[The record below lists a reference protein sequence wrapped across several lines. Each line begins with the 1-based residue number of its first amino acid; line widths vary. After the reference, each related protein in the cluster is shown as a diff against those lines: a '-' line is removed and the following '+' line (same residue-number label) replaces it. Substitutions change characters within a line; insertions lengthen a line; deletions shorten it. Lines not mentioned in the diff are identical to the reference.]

1 MVPVSSLA
9 STMSGQAASPGVNCS
24 HLFLHRP
31 TDFHTEC
38 CLKVKITLMYFLF
51 YLSSDQT
58 CTFFPKVSV
67 QEALKDN
74 RCTLT
79 ALLER
84 TETKSDLVSSSLI
97 AMFPLRI
104 KCHCIIPQ
112 LVPSP
117 SSPGVKVT
125 NMTQKEPVFKGTS
138 GNMTPEG
145 GDVSQ
150 LGKSMEGQEEGEGG
164 EDVLVQETG
173 SWKSKYF
180 VILGFFLVFFFL
192 FLIVIGFL
200 VWKLRRTKVTVFQ
213 LFDFDSSFLLRLQM
227 T

>member
-1 MVPVSSLA
+1 M
-9 STMSGQAASPGVNCS
+9 
-24 HLFLHRP
+24 
-31 TDFHTEC
+31 
-38 CLKVKITLMYFLF
+38 
-51 YLSSDQT
+51 
-58 CTFFPKVSV
+58 

-84 TETKSDLVSSSLI
+84 TETKSDLVSWSYYVCLKR
-97 AMFPLRI
+97 PLYFS
-104 KCHCIIPQ
+104 Q

-125 NMTQKEPVFKGTS
+125 NMTQKEPVSKGTG
-138 GNMTPEG
+138 GNKTSQG

-150 LGKSMEGQEEGEGG
+150 LGKSLEGEEEGEGG

-173 SWKSKYF
+173 SWRSKYF

-200 VWKLRRTKVTVFQ
+200 VWKLRRTKVSIF
-213 LFDFDSSFLLRLQM
+213 
-227 T
+227 

>member
-1 MVPVSSLA
+1 M
-9 STMSGQAASPGVNCS
+9 
-24 HLFLHRP
+24 
-31 TDFHTEC
+31 
-38 CLKVKITLMYFLF
+38 
-51 YLSSDQT
+51 
-58 CTFFPKVSV
+58 SV

-84 TETKSDLVSSSLI
+84 TETKSDLVSGSYYVC
-97 AMFPLRI
+97 FKTPL
-104 KCHCIIPQ
+104 HFSQ

-125 NMTQKEPVFKGTS
+125 NMTQKEPVSKGTG
-138 GNMTPEG
+138 GNKTSQG

-150 LGKSMEGQEEGEGG
+150 LGKSLEGQEEEGEAG

-173 SWKSKYF
+173 SWRSKYF

-200 VWKLRRTKVTVFQ
+200 VWKLRRTKVSIF
-213 LFDFDSSFLLRLQM
+213 
-227 T
+227 

>member
-1 MVPVSSLA
+1 MA
-9 STMSGQAASPGVNCS
+9 
-24 HLFLHRP
+24 LF
-31 TDFHTEC
+31 
-38 CLKVKITLMYFLF
+38 I
-51 YLSSDQT
+51 S
-58 CTFFPKVSV
+58 
-67 QEALKDN
+67 
-74 RCTLT
+74 
-79 ALLER
+79 
-84 TETKSDLVSSSLI
+84 
-97 AMFPLRI
+97 
-104 KCHCIIPQ
+104 Q

-125 NMTQKEPVFKGTS
+125 NMTQKEPAKVAS
-138 GNMTPEG
+138 GNKTSQG

-150 LGKSMEGQEEGEGG
+150 LGKSLEGQEEGEGG

-213 LFDFDSSFLLRLQM
+213 LLAYQWKENVSKYHRTLTLIQASY
-227 T
+227 

>member
-1 MVPVSSLA
+1 M
-9 STMSGQAASPGVNCS
+9 
-24 HLFLHRP
+24 
-31 TDFHTEC
+31 
-38 CLKVKITLMYFLF
+38 
-51 YLSSDQT
+51 
-58 CTFFPKVSV
+58 

-84 TETKSDLVSSSLI
+84 TETKSDLVSGSYYVC
-97 AMFPLRI
+97 FKTPLYFS
-104 KCHCIIPQ
+104 Q

-125 NMTQKEPVFKGTS
+125 NMTQKEPVSKGTG
-138 GNMTPEG
+138 GNKTSQG

-150 LGKSMEGQEEGEGG
+150 LGKSLEGQEEEEGEGG

-173 SWKSKYF
+173 SWRSKYF

-200 VWKLRRTKVTVFQ
+200 VWKLRRTKV
-213 LFDFDSSFLLRLQM
+213 
-227 T
+227 

>member
-1 MVPVSSLA
+1 M
-9 STMSGQAASPGVNCS
+9 
-24 HLFLHRP
+24 
-31 TDFHTEC
+31 
-38 CLKVKITLMYFLF
+38 
-51 YLSSDQT
+51 
-58 CTFFPKVSV
+58 

-150 LGKSMEGQEEGEGG
+150 LGKSMEGQEEDG

-213 LFDFDSSFLLRLQM
+213 LSAYQRKENVSKYHRTL
-227 T
+227 

>member
-1 MVPVSSLA
+1 M
-9 STMSGQAASPGVNCS
+9 
-24 HLFLHRP
+24 
-31 TDFHTEC
+31 
-38 CLKVKITLMYFLF
+38 
-51 YLSSDQT
+51 
-58 CTFFPKVSV
+58 SV

-84 TETKSDLVSSSLI
+84 TETKSDLVSGSYYVCLKV
-97 AMFPLRI
+97 PLYFS
-104 KCHCIIPQ
+104 Q

-117 SSPGVKVT
+117 SFPGVKVT
-125 NMTQKEPVFKGTS
+125 NMTQKEPVSKGTG
-138 GNMTPEG
+138 GNKTSQG

-150 LGKSMEGQEEGEGG
+150 LGKSLEGQEEEEGEGG

-173 SWKSKYF
+173 SWRSKYF

-200 VWKLRRTKVTVFQ
+200 VWKLRRTKV
-213 LFDFDSSFLLRLQM
+213 
-227 T
+227 